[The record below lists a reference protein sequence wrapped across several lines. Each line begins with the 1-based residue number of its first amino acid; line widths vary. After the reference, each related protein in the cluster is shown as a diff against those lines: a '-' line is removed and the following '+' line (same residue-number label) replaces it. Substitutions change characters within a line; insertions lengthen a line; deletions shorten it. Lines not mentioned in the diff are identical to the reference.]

1 MRFAPIFFFAFGY
14 WMVSSYQLLK
24 NDNLAQIATSDSVPA
39 TGHTWNDPFMPQGWF
54 LPAYPMLGMFWFSVF
69 LKLFGALFLKLLAL
83 CIPAFEVSK
92 KDTNE

>member
-1 MRFAPIFFFAFGY
+1 
-14 WMVSSYQLLK
+14 
-24 NDNLAQIATSDSVPA
+24 
-39 TGHTWNDPFMPQGWF
+39 MPQGWF